1 MLSLLLDSLLAGFIC
16 SASIAVFTY
25 VVASLKKDIIKVIC
39 ANFFVIL
46 GILFNA
52 EVIFRHVYDD
62 YNMPNLYHANDNFY
76 FNQPLLNT
84 HFADPEF
91 NSVYLTNYQGFR
103 VGNIL
108 DQYKSVDSCDV
119 LFVGDSFTQGAQVD
133 YTQMYSSLYEEK
145 VSKIKVVNAGI
156 SGANVIDEFYFISKI
171 GVHLQPK
178 VIVLQLCMN
187 NDFFDVVEHKSGIN
201 EWLKEKSA
209 LYRSASIIFPSNYKS
224 KIRRCVDPFFADEI
238 ANENYNIF
246 YTKSSSIKEKD
257 KEMLIYAIDRINT
270 MATQIGAELTVL
282 IIPSKEQISNECFAE
297 VVNTYQLDTNYI
309 DLDYPNSWLSTKMD
323 SLQIGYI
330 DVTDEFRKQSLPMY
344 FKNDIHLT
352 KYGHAVV
359 ANQLYE
365 YFQR

>member
-16 SASIAVFTY
+16 SASIAIFTY
-25 VVASLKKDIIKVIC
+25 VVASFNKDIIKVTC

-52 EVIFRHVYDD
+52 EVIFRYVFDD
-62 YNMPNLYHANDNFY
+62 HNMPNLYHAYDNFY

-103 VGNIL
+103 VGNVL

-133 YTQMYSSLYEEK
+133 YNQMFSSLYEEK
-145 VSKIKVVNAGI
+145 VPEIKVVNAGI
-156 SGANVIDEFYFISKI
+156 SGANIIDEFHFICNIGMRLRPEKI
-171 GVHLQPK
+171 
-178 VIVLQLCMN
+178 IVQLCVN
-187 NDFFDVVEHKSGIN
+187 NDFFNIVEHQSGVK

-209 LYRSASIIFPSNYKS
+209 LYRSASIIFPSSYKP
-224 KIRRCVDPFFADEI
+224 KIRRCVDPFFEDEI
-238 ANENYNIF
+238 SNINHNIF
-246 YTKSSSIKEKD
+246 YTKSSSIKTKD
-257 KEMLIYAIDRINT
+257 KETLIYAINRIKT
-270 MATQIGAELTVL
+270 IATQIGAKLTVL
-282 IIPSKEQISNECFAE
+282 LIPTKEQITEDCLLE
-297 VVNTYQLDTNYI
+297 VVDAYQLDTNFI
-309 DLDYPNSWLSTKMD
+309 DINYPNAWLSSKMD
-323 SLQIGYI
+323 SLQIDYI
-330 DVTDEFRKQSLPMY
+330 DVTEVFRNQSLPMY

-359 ANQLYE
+359 ATQLHE
-365 YFQR
+365 HFQK